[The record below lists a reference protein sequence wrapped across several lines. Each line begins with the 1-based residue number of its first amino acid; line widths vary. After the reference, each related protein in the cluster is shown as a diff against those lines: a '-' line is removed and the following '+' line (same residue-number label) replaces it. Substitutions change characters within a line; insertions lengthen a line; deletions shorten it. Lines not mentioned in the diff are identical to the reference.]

1 MMAIGVLAGA
11 GGPSTGLSNGTP
23 HSNNTPNTVSDIQHP
38 KKNQKPSKLHF
49 WDYFDHQMHQILTN
63 ITVMNLSV

>member
-1 MMAIGVLAGA
+1 MMAIGVLAGP

-38 KKNQKPSKLHF
+38 KKNHKN
-49 WDYFDHQMHQILTN
+49 HQNCTFGTILT
-63 ITVMNLSV
+63 IKCIRF